1 MTEKNIS
8 GLPPMGSFE
17 EAFKNA
23 FNDSLKRNTE
33 NIPSVQHD
41 QKCIEKN
48 EIEYHPADRECICEE
63 YR

>member
-1 MTEKNIS
+1 MK
-8 GLPPMGSFE
+8 SFE

-23 FNDSLKRNTE
+23 FNDSLKRNRK

-48 EIEYHPADRECICEE
+48 EIEYHSADRECICEE

>member
-1 MTEKNIS
+1 MK
-8 GLPPMGSFE
+8 SFE

-23 FNDSLKRNTE
+23 FNDSLKRNRK

-41 QKCIEKN
+41 QKYIEKN

>member
-1 MTEKNIS
+1 
-8 GLPPMGSFE
+8 MGSFE

-33 NIPSVQHD
+33 NILPVQHD